1 MVLFQWPSLRKSDM
15 QDDRANVNLGKPS
28 VPWSGAEIG
37 LAAFLALVFWPGL
50 MSELVNGIGFERWYY
65 GEAVVDKRRLLL
77 WVNALAAPFQ
87 VLTYPL
93 VFAALCGARP
103 EQLGLTTRQLGR
115 NLLAGLGGMLLVPD
129 VFALFWLVRRCCGA
143 SGEEGV
149 EKHALEMLAG
159 QGLSLSEWILLYF
172 TATIAAPLHEELAF
186 RGVLQPWLAKGRWR
200 GLLALLG
207 ALALT
212 LWYRRAQIH
221 GAYPE
226 GWGNVFEAAVPLFFV
241 LTLFPLYLLAA
252 GFGGEQAAALVGAS
266 ALFACLHSTW
276 PTPIPLFLLA
286 LGLGLLAQRT
296 QSLVA
301 PVLLHGLFNAIS
313 CIQLSLDG
321 F

>member
-1 MVLFQWPSLRKSDM
+1 M
-15 QDDRANVNLGKPS
+15 QDDRANVNLGKPP

-37 LAAFLALVFWPGL
+37 LASFLAWVFWPGL
-50 MSELVNGIGFERWYY
+50 MVVLVKGIGFDRWFY
-65 GEAVVDKRRLLL
+65 GEAVENELRLSL
-77 WVNALAAPFQ
+77 WISALAAPFQ

-93 VFAALCGARP
+93 VFAALCDARP
-103 EQLGLTTRQLGR
+103 EQLGLTARQLGR

-129 VFALFWLVRRCCGA
+129 VFALFWLVRRCYGA

-149 EKHALEMLAG
+149 EKHALETLAG
-159 QGLSLSEWILLYF
+159 QGLSLSEWFLLYF
-172 TATIAAPLHEELAF
+172 TATLAAPLHEELAF

-200 GLLALLG
+200 GLSALLG
-207 ALALT
+207 ALILT

-221 GAYPE
+221 DSFST
-226 GWGNVFEAAVPLFFV
+226 GWDNIFVAAVPLLFV
-241 LTLFPLYLLAA
+241 SALLPLYLFAA
-252 GFGGEQAAALVGAS
+252 RFGGSQSAALIGTS
-266 ALFACLHSTW
+266 ALFACIHSAW
-276 PTPIPLFLLA
+276 PTPIPLFLLG

-313 CIQLSLDG
+313 CIQLSLDN